1 MINTYYK
8 SQKELVSQLI
18 SVIDSYW
25 KKEISENMLI
35 DTLCLLVERNKD
47 IMYKNGELASI
58 VKQRLGKKRIR
69 LINCI
74 LSEKEVDIDE
84 KK

>member
-8 SQKELVSQLI
+8 SQKELVSQMILLI
-18 SVIDSYW
+18 DGYW
-25 KKEISENMLI
+25 KREISENELTKI
-35 DTLCLLVERNKD
+35 LCLLVERNKD

-69 LINCI
+69 LLNCI